1 MMVLYGAALLAVLVE
16 CGQTAPTPEEC
27 EDLVKPLEESEFYK
41 ISGRWILL
49 EAYCDYKT
57 AGETLLETNS
67 TWSDFLPAADNK
79 TFILQQGIMHEET
92 CVFYSVNMTVVNNTL
107 VANNGNDTNIASFLQ
122 TCPECL
128 IIHDNVTSR
137 GKLVQYLLVYGNTS
151 KLPDPVLETI
161 RKQAE
166 CLKFQQPPQFTY
178 DGVAEL
184 CTQKTED
191 KDRMDK

>member
-1 MMVLYGAALLAVLVE
+1 MRVLCGAVLLAVLVA
-16 CGQTAPTPEEC
+16 CGETAPTPEEC
-27 EDLVKPLEESEFYK
+27 KDMVKPLEASEFFK

-49 EAYCDYKT
+49 EAYCDDKT

-67 TWSDFLPAADNK
+67 TWSNFPPVADNK
-79 TFILQQGIMHEET
+79 TFLLQQGIMREET
-92 CVFYSVNMTVVNNTL
+92 CVLYSVNMTAVNNTL
-107 VANNGNDTNIASFLQ
+107 LVNNGNDTNIASFLQ

-137 GKLVQYLLVYGNTS
+137 GKLVQYLLVYGKTS
-151 KLPDPVLETI
+151 KLPVSVLETI

-166 CLKFQQPPQFTY
+166 CLKFQQPPQFSY

-184 CTQKTED
+184 CPQKTED